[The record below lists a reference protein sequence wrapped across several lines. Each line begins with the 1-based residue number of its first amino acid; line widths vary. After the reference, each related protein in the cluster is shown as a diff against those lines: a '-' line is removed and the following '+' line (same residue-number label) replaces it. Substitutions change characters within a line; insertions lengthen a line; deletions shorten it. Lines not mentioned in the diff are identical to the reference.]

1 MCGFH
6 NSNLFYP
13 VYISTVYTILLP
25 KHFYTLYFAMFSN
38 KYVIFNTCWG
48 TFSCMGSTCSK
59 GCMVSTTLYGIY
71 DSTIILYPHS
81 RVCPNAGTNQSEAIS
96 MFRILVSANLIHSII
111 NELHT
116 IRSVITDLV
125 IIVRA
130 EGKTTILIL
139 PWHNHI
145 NYWIEWLTFPLI
157 LSNGHSL

>member
-25 KHFYTLYFAMFSN
+25 KHFFILCISPCFQTNMLYLTRAEVHFHAWVLHVV
-38 KYVIFNTCWG
+38 KVVWYLQH
-48 TFSCMGSTCSK
+48 CMGSTT
-59 GCMVSTTLYGIY
+59 VLLYY
-71 DSTIILYPHS
+71 TRILGF
-81 RVCPNAGTNQSEAIS
+81 VPNAGTNQSEAIS

-139 PWHNHI
+139 P
-145 NYWIEWLTFPLI
+145 
-157 LSNGHSL
+157 